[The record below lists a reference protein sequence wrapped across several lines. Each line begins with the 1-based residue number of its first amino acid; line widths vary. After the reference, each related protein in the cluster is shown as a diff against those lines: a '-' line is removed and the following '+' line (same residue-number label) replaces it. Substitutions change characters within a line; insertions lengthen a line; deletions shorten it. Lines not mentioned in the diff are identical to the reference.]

1 MIVVQETWICK
12 PGQAGK
18 FAKMCKQMISEF
30 PEQSDVL
37 TDMTGQFNK
46 VVMISKYESLADYE
60 KSFDKFMND
69 PEKMKKMEE
78 MMKGYHD
85 MFYTGSREVYKAW

>member
-12 PGQAGK
+12 PGQASK

-30 PEQSDVL
+30 PEQSDVM

-46 VVMISKYESLADYE
+46 VVMISKYESLSDYE
-60 KSFDKFMND
+60 KSFYNYNFISVLCFSTFTEFIAKRTFCIM
-69 PEKMKKMEE
+69 
-78 MMKGYHD
+78 
-85 MFYTGSREVYKAW
+85 